1 MFQRLRRM
9 LVKEFLQL
17 FRDPRMRAMVLIVPL
32 VQMLVIAF
40 ALTADVMN
48 IKTAILDDDN
58 TRTSRELVQAF
69 VSSGYFVGA
78 RILNA
83 VGEIK
88 PLLDKGAVQVALHI
102 QAGFER
108 EITSGRTARVQLLAD
123 GTKSNSCSI
132 IFAYANQIIEGFSG
146 GLQKERFQAQ
156 NGATPLPPSVTVASR
171 AWFNI
176 NLESKFF
183 YVPGLIAVMLLV
195 NSMMLSSI
203 AIVREKEIGTIE
215 QIMVTPITRLE
226 FILGKT
232 IPYGLISYLSM
243 TLMFLLAMLVFDIRV
258 HGSWLLLYGLAGVY
272 IAGNLGL
279 ALCISAA
286 ASTQQQALLTA
297 FFIMMPAVLLSGFMF
312 PVSNMPESVQ
322 YLTLLNPMRWFLEI
336 LRAIVLKGEGLG
348 SIWPAALWQSG
359 LAVGFLILAAA
370 SFKKTLS

>member
-1 MFQRLRRM
+1 MFQRLRQM

-17 FRDPRMRAMVLIVPL
+17 FRDPRMRGMVLVVPV

-40 ALTADVMN
+40 ALTSDVTD
-48 IKTAILDDDN
+48 ISTAVLDDDN

-69 VSSGYFVGA
+69 TSSNYFKIVKV
-78 RILNA
+78 LNA
-83 VGEIK
+83 SSDIK
-88 PLLDKGAVQVALHI
+88 PVLDKGSAQVALHI
-102 QAGFER
+102 QAGFEN
-108 EITSGRTARVQLLAD
+108 EVNAGRTAKVQLLAD

-132 IFAYANQIIEGFSG
+132 IFAYANQIVESFSG
-146 GLQKERFQAQ
+146 NRQKERYQAQ
-156 NGATPLPPSVTVASR
+156 NGAAKIPPGVEIASR
-171 AWFNI
+171 AWFNV
-176 NLESKFF
+176 NMESKYF

-215 QIMVTPITRLE
+215 QMMVTPITRME

-232 IPYGLISYLSM
+232 VPYCLISYLSM
-243 TLMFLLAMLVFDIRV
+243 SMMFVLAMIFFDIRV
-258 HGSWLLLYGLAGVY
+258 HGSWLLLYALSGVY

-279 ALCISAA
+279 ALCISAS

-312 PVSNMPESVQ
+312 PVDNMPEPVQ
-322 YLTLLNPMRWFLEI
+322 YLTWLNPMRWFLEI
-336 LRAIVLKGEGLG
+336 LRAIVLKGEGLR
-348 SIWPAALWQSG
+348 SIWQAALWQSG
-359 LAVGFLILAAA
+359 LAVAFLILAAA

>member
-17 FRDPRMRAMVLIVPL
+17 FRDPRMRGMVLVVPV

-40 ALTADVMN
+40 ALTSDVTD
-48 IKTAILDDDN
+48 ISTVVLDDDN
-58 TRTSRELVQAF
+58 TRTSRELIQAF
-69 VSSGYFVGA
+69 TSSNYFKIVKT
-78 RILNA
+78 LNA
-83 VGEIK
+83 ASEIK
-88 PLLDKGAVQVALHI
+88 PVLDKGAAQVALHI
-102 QAGFER
+102 QAGFEN
-108 EITSGRTARVQLLAD
+108 EVNAGRTAKVQLLAD

-132 IFAYANQIIEGFSG
+132 IFAYANQIVESFSG
-146 GLQKERFQAQ
+146 ARQKERFQAQ
-156 NGATPLPPSVTVASR
+156 NGAGKPPPGVEIASR
-171 AWFNI
+171 SWFNV
-176 NLESKFF
+176 NMESKYF

-215 QIMVTPITRLE
+215 QMMVTPITRME

-232 IPYGLISYLSM
+232 IPYCLISYLSM
-243 TLMFLLAMLVFDIRV
+243 SMMFLLAMLFFDIRV

-272 IAGNLGL
+272 IVGNLGL
-279 ALCISAA
+279 AMCISAS

-312 PVSNMPESVQ
+312 PVDNMPEPVQ
-322 YLTLLNPMRWFLEI
+322 YLTWLNPMRWFLEI
-336 LRAIVLKGEGLG
+336 LRAIVLKGEGLR
-348 SIWPAALWQSG
+348 SLWQAALWQCG
-359 LAVGFLILAAA
+359 LAVAFLILAAA